1 VRYTPHTLSNSLN
14 PLDAS
19 GRLSRLMAASSPGA
33 FIAAQMARRLRS
45 AILSPSPAIQS
56 VSRAAPRRR
65 SISRCWLRASAVE
78 SAGRV
83 KADMRG
89 SYYIE
94 KPKKGGM
101 IWGDCLIFAAI

>member
-1 VRYTPHTLSNSLN
+1 
-14 PLDAS
+14 
-19 GRLSRLMAASSPGA
+19 
-33 FIAAQMARRLRS
+33 
-45 AILSPSPAIQS
+45 
-56 VSRAAPRRR
+56 
-65 SISRCWLRASAVE
+65 LRASAVE